1 MCTQN
6 LPYMESTV
14 HYYIAWDTL
23 QKQNG
28 CFNPAR
34 VISVAASE
42 SILNYMLDQY
52 TCIASVHLIV
62 SNWLRMVI
70 ILCYLSCKFTTKQC
84 AYKQINYIA

>member
-1 MCTQN
+1 
-6 LPYMESTV
+6 MEG
-14 HYYIAWDTL
+14 TL

-52 TCIASVHLIV
+52 MHS
-62 SNWLRMVI
+62 
-70 ILCYLSCKFTTKQC
+70 
-84 AYKQINYIA
+84 